1 MSTDDAVA
9 LVDSTYKK
17 HKNAFIF
24 VRHGGFEET
33 FLANDEEEMNDWL
46 AKLNYAAAFRT
57 AGVRMRGVVG
67 GNYEGQRTRGIRR
80 LDSSASGSS
89 VQTPTGEVHIV
100 SGKIDQQMAQDIL
113 AARREIMQQKI
124 LQAEARIAEVT
135 KQLEIMLRNAR
146 HLCIL
151 APIQAKTREAV
162 IMSAGKMAAK
172 LRWVRM
178 EVWRLRCHRDILSLD
193 LEEENKI
200 IGKRAE
206 SAVPAGQPALDN
218 TPAKATDRDSLIR
231 MDTKGTSK
239 STVPSHAPQTP
250 PLRPAT
256 MQSSPS
262 KNDFGMD
269 DIFATPPTQAST
281 FSRQQAAWELPPLK
295 FGGLERT
302 TSPSSNTSR
311 QPGALSPVLSHMSSY
326 PSMRREMSPDGHR
339 TVSTPHAAHNHN
351 MRSPDAGEQV
361 ALCEAGLI
369 DHVASHSQLHPRMQQ
384 RRASETVI
392 DDSKEAKDEF
402 GDELKVDRANKIR
415 RSIHRTL
422 RETPAHIGSHLG
434 SQKKKEKEKD
444 GAGDKPAKDGE
455 EPEKSTSDHL
465 SRGSGSFV
473 VHGKK
478 ASVITFGDELSGL
491 AQEERL
497 KGMRNNS
504 KLNEVT
510 NANTPANTNTS
521 MAYPPLTT
529 ITSHDIPSRFD
540 VRDREHRESAASN
553 MTATG
558 RSFKELHQRLREHS
572 GAHGDGSADAVDLD
586 SEVGDSSGVRTPP
599 ARDSERPGTSYRDD
613 DGGHAQAAFYSP
625 EAPATPRSRGS
636 KMSRSERAGEG
647 DEGGRLEAEWA
658 NTTEEAEEKQ

>member
-1 MSTDDAVA
+1 
-9 LVDSTYKK
+9 
-17 HKNAFIF
+17 
-24 VRHGGFEET
+24 
-33 FLANDEEEMNDWL
+33 
-46 AKLNYAAAFRT
+46 
-57 AGVRMRGVVG
+57 
-67 GNYEGQRTRGIRR
+67 
-80 LDSSASGSS
+80 
-89 VQTPTGEVHIV
+89 
-100 SGKIDQQMAQDIL
+100 
-113 AARREIMQQKI
+113 
-124 LQAEARIAEVT
+124 
-135 KQLEIMLRNAR
+135 
-146 HLCIL
+146 
-151 APIQAKTREAV
+151 
-162 IMSAGKMAAK
+162 
-172 LRWVRM
+172 
-178 EVWRLRCHRDILSLD
+178 
-193 LEEENKI
+193 
-200 IGKRAE
+200 
-206 SAVPAGQPALDN
+206 
-218 TPAKATDRDSLIR
+218 
-231 MDTKGTSK
+231 
-239 STVPSHAPQTP
+239 
-250 PLRPAT
+250 
-256 MQSSPS
+256 
-262 KNDFGMD
+262 
-269 DIFATPPTQAST
+269 
-281 FSRQQAAWELPPLK
+281 
-295 FGGLERT
+295 
-302 TSPSSNTSR
+302 
-311 QPGALSPVLSHMSSY
+311 
-326 PSMRREMSPDGHR
+326 
-339 TVSTPHAAHNHN
+339 
-351 MRSPDAGEQV
+351 
-361 ALCEAGLI
+361 
-369 DHVASHSQLHPRMQQ
+369 MQQ

-444 GAGDKPAKDGE
+444 GAGDKPVKDGE